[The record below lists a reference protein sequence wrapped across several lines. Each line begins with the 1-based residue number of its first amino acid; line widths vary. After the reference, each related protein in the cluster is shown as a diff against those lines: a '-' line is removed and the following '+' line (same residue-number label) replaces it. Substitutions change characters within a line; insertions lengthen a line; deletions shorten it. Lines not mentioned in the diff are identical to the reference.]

1 MKLVILDRDG
11 VINHDSDQYIKSPEE
26 WKPIPGSLAA
36 IARLN
41 QAGYRVVV
49 ASNQSGIGR
58 RLFETD
64 TLMAIHEKMHKAVAQ
79 VGGRIDAIFFCP
91 HTNADNC
98 ECRKPRPGMLREI
111 AARFN
116 ADLTGVPA
124 VGDSLRD
131 LQAALAVGA
140 QPMLVLTGKG
150 RKTVDDPELP
160 AETLVFTDLAAAAA
174 HIAP

>member
-11 VINHDSDQYIKSPEE
+11 VINHDSDHYIKSPEE

-98 ECRKPRPGMLREI
+98 ECRKPRPGMFREI